1 MNTQTKEEVDHGQT
15 NAAAWY
21 GSICEMVAAL
31 NCDYERLEELSD
43 ERADLQSEATDDTNV
58 VIDEARDALRDW
70 DANHGDELES
80 LRLAATLDGH
90 FQQTHADAVRER
102 IQESV
107 LSVEVRSAWYNP
119 GDPDCRDMAP
129 EEFQILLT
137 TGGPALRLCGE
148 LDEHCQPTRAVLQ
161 FQDWGTPWT
170 DYYTGDMDT
179 LLAFASC
186 FYFGE

>member
-1 MNTQTKEEVDHGQT
+1 MNTQTKEKVDHGQT

-31 NCDYERLEELSD
+31 NCDFDRRDDLRNFAADPAAPLNDE
-43 ERADLQSEATDDTNV
+43 ERAELADLLAT
-58 VIDEARDALRDW
+58 
-70 DANHGDELES
+70 S
-80 LRLAATLDGH
+80 TLDGYVMENS
-90 FQQTHADAVRER
+90 DNVRER

-107 LSVEVRSAWYNP
+107 LSVEVRSAWYSP

-129 EEFQILLT
+129 EDFQILLT
-137 TGGPALRLCGE
+137 TGGPALRLIGE